1 MGKPVMEAAVAGIVG
16 RAVSIESLVP
26 GEDSDA
32 RVSGGGRRSGPSPT
46 YRQIDCKTNYSA
58 LT

>member
-32 RVSGGGRRSGPSPT
+32 RAGGAAGLV
-46 YRQIDCKTNYSA
+46 Q
-58 LT
+58 LTGK